1 MAKTKTAQPSLEARF
16 HFREDALAP
25 GDRAAFRAT
34 LFEVE
39 EKATGRELTLKLWRK
54 SGGQGDADLR
64 ELWRHEMRQIARLMV
79 NPGAREIIV
88 DLLELVEDDTQFGLV
103 LERVGQPL
111 VEKRKRVSRDHWLR
125 LLDAPRPRSLLWRNI
140 ARLVDALGLIH
151 DQGLMHGALNA
162 DNVMTEGAEQPDF
175 QLGGFEWSLSLA
187 HDVPGGSHARVSDAA
202 AILRPPSYS
211 FAEDWRCL
219 GVMVLELLGLKATE
233 DARFGATDGRPVPE
247 ASLSL
252 AERQLLK
259 RLLTPTRSDQLDAP
273 AIRQAIDDLLIS
285 LARTTA
291 SKTGSLILAFDPR
304 AGLGEAV
311 FDATDGMVAIDET
324 GAQLDWVRADFDA
337 GATLLIARDFDP
349 ERHTLRLVTTELM
362 LDLRPARSDG
372 SAIWDV
378 AICHRVEHRPAHLPN
393 RGERRHEVVQTLVIG
408 RGARDAQRLKQQL
421 GPDALDWSAFAAEE
435 RPGRQDPVS
444 EVQDALFVAQMIE
457 GVVKAAE
464 AIPVEV
470 LERGRENGKPVV
482 ALRAQP
488 DSDRDKLAFKL
499 GMTLGEPA
507 LARLFDED
515 GRDPDVRWRLSR
527 SAAMRASRAFDVAVS
542 FVGTCTIKGRQA
554 YRFELDEPLG
564 DEVGTGLFLR
574 PQSDTGSEQVISR
587 RLRLLKALPSRPDL
601 AEILTNPW
609 RARRASGETITAEE
623 REEAAFKALDRPKQD
638 ALVAAFEVA
647 PTLLVVGPPGVG
659 KTRLA
664 TEVVTR
670 RFLREKSSRI
680 LICAQGHDA
689 LNHLQGKVQAALD
702 AAGFGQLLVVRSVT
716 PERRTRQ
723 PEEVEARVLQLL
735 ESLDASD
742 GIKVSPPQLRQR
754 IGELRSA
761 VAGRLKRNETLAT
774 RDRIGMGA
782 VANLLIEAADVV
794 ISTLNSADIERMV
807 EARDQF
813 DWVIVEEAARATGPE
828 LAGALMLSG
837 RRLLIGDHNQLP
849 AFDAERML
857 NVLAD
862 HSLAQMALH
871 QARSLLRPMLDDADQ
886 ARLAALAGAT
896 PEAQRA
902 TAERAHRLF
911 APFEALVREDQERTV
926 AGPGHRKIA
935 ETLTEQRRMDPAI
948 AEVVSRAF
956 YDRALTTSQ
965 ARIEALEREPRR
977 FISLDP
983 LPASPI
989 VVVDF
994 PHVSSPLAGE
1004 IVAREAA
1011 GKLRNPS
1018 EVEAVIAVLK
1028 SVRPSPGARPTLAI
1042 LSPYKAQVEALQSR
1056 ITAAMTTDLQHLEG
1070 FESVR
1075 SDGAFVGTV
1084 DAFQGNEA
1092 DLVILSLVRNN
1103 ARAGLGAVGFLRD
1116 RRRMNVA
1123 FSRARDQLIIVG
1135 SLDFLKEA
1143 VRGVNP
1149 DGGVHK
1155 LDFLTKTVSA
1165 IDALSGETRGALPLA
1180 RRIRPSVLG
1189 LVR

>member
-1 MAKTKTAQPSLEARF
+1 MARAKPSRPRLEDRF
-16 HFREDALAP
+16 DFRDDALAP
-25 GDRAAFRAT
+25 GDRSAFRAT

-39 EKATGRELTLKLWRK
+39 ERETGRELILKLWPK
-54 SGGQGDADLR
+54 SGGQADSDLR
-64 ELWRHEMRQIARLMV
+64 ELWRHEMRQITRLMV
-79 NPGAREIIV
+79 NPGAKDVIV
-88 DLLELVEDDTQFGLV
+88 DLLELIEDDHQFGMV
-103 LERVGQPL
+103 LERIGQPL
-111 VEKRKRVSRDHWLR
+111 SEKRKRVSRDHWLR
-125 LLDAPRPRSLLWRNI
+125 LLDAPRPRSLLWRNVS
-140 ARLVDALGLIH
+140 RLVAAIGMIH
-151 DQGLMHGALNA
+151 DQGLMHGAVNA

-175 QLGGFEWSLSLA
+175 QLGGFEWSLCLA
-187 HDVPGGSHARVSDAA
+187 SDAPGGSHARVSDSAA
-202 AILRPPSYS
+202 VLRPPSYS

-219 GVMVLELLGLKATE
+219 GRMILELLGLNPQDDRVGT
-233 DARFGATDGRPVPE
+233 TDGRPAPD
-247 ASLSL
+247 AALSL

-273 AIRQAIDDLLIS
+273 SIRQAIDNLLVS

-291 SKTGSLILAFDPR
+291 TKTGSLVLAFDPR
-304 AGLGEAV
+304 AGLGEAI
-311 FDATDGMVAIDET
+311 FDATDGALPVDET
-324 GAQLDWVRADFDA
+324 AAQLDWVRADFDA
-337 GATLLIARDFDP
+337 GATLLISRGFDP

-378 AICHRVEHRPAHLPN
+378 AICHRVERRPADLPS

-408 RGARDAQRLKQQL
+408 RGARDAQRLKQKL

-435 RPGRQDPVS
+435 PPSRDDPVA

-464 AIPVEV
+464 ALPIEV
-470 LERGRENGKPVV
+470 LEHGRENGKPVL

-488 DSDRDKLAFKL
+488 GSDRDKLAFKL
-499 GMTLGEPA
+499 GMPLSEPA

-527 SAAMRASRAFDVAVS
+527 SAAMRASRTFDVGAS
-542 FVGTCTIKGRQA
+542 FLGTCTIKGRQA
-554 YRFELDEPLG
+554 YRFELEESLG
-564 DEVGTGLFLR
+564 DEVEGLFLR
-574 PQSDTGSEQVISR
+574 PHSDTGSEQVISR

-609 RARRASGETITAEE
+609 RARRASGEIITPEE
-623 REEAAFKALDRPKQD
+623 REAKAFKALDRPKQD

-670 RFLREKSSRI
+670 RFSREKSSRI

-689 LNHLQGKVQAALD
+689 LNHLQGKVQAALQ
-702 AAGFGQLLVVRSVT
+702 AAGFERMLVVRSVT

-723 PEEVEARVLQLL
+723 PEEVEALALGVL
-735 ESLDASD
+735 ENLD
-742 GIKVSPPQLRQR
+742 VSEGVAAAPPQLRER
-754 IGELRSA
+754 ITELKSA
-761 VAGRLKRNETLAT
+761 VAGRLKRSEVLTT
-774 RDRIGMGA
+774 RDRVGMGA
-782 VANLLIEAADVV
+782 VASLLVEAADVV

-849 AFDAERML
+849 AFDADRML
-857 NVLAD
+857 TILAD
-862 HSLAQMALH
+862 HSLTQTALK

-886 ARLAALAGAT
+886 ARLTALTQAAPDT
-896 PEAQRA
+896 QRA

-911 APFEALVREDQERTV
+911 SPFEALVAEDSERLLSGT
-926 AGPGHRKIA
+926 AHRRIA

-956 YDRALTTSQ
+956 YDGALTTSA
-965 ARIEALEREPRR
+965 ARIAALESEPRR
-977 FISLDP
+977 FLSRDP

-989 VVVDF
+989 VVIDF
-994 PHVSSPLAGE
+994 PHVSAPMVGERIAGE
-1004 IVAREAA
+1004 SS
-1011 GKLRNPS
+1011 GKLSNPS
-1018 EVEAVIAVLK
+1018 EIDAVIAVLK
-1028 SVRPSPGARPTLAI
+1028 CITPAAGLRPTLAI

-1056 ITAAMTTDLQHLEG
+1056 IAAALTGDLRHLEG
-1070 FESVR
+1070 FDSVR

-1092 DLVILSLVRNN
+1092 DIVILSLVRNN
-1103 ARAGLGAVGFLRD
+1103 ARTGVGAVGFLRD
-1116 RRRMNVA
+1116 SRRMNVA
-1123 FSRARDQLIIVG
+1123 LSRARDQLVIVG

-1149 DGGVHK
+1149 DGGAHK
-1155 LDFLTKTVSA
+1155 LAFLTKTIAA
-1165 IDALSGETRGALPLA
+1165 IDDLAGQQRGKLPLA
-1180 RRIRPSVLG
+1180 RRIRPSTLG